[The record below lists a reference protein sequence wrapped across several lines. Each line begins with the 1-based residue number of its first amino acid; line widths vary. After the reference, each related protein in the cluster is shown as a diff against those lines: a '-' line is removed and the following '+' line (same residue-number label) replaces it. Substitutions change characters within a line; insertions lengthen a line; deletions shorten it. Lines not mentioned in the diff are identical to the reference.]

1 MEILEN
7 RVTWEAAFTA
17 GWLRH
22 YQTTGQINWDLYNQF
37 LLPKL
42 SRPYVTK
49 TPVGRREPI
58 CQDFVAKTLAV
69 TRHNLP
75 RHFSQVSA
83 DDVGFGLQA
92 AQHLAGAGD
101 KGGGATGVH
110 GASNVP
116 IMGGDQTD
124 IGDSDA

>member
-1 MEILEN
+1 MRSWCFCQRSLE
-7 RVTWEAAFTA
+7 RLA
-17 GWLRH
+17 
-22 YQTTGQINWDLYNQF
+22 
-37 LLPKL
+37 
-42 SRPYVTK
+42 RPYGTK

-101 KGGGATGVH
+101 KGGGATSGIN
-110 GASNVP
+110 AYWNAQP
-116 IMGGDQTD
+116 
-124 IGDSDA
+124 